1 MFQSCKTGKTGTHH
15 EGTKNTTGW
24 HIYTPKLR
32 AAIFSTARRP
42 PEKEICSRQ
51 VALLCTAAPL
61 RRQHVAV
68 APAPLAA
75 HTVHTPEQ
83 QAHPDGYPL
92 YEIFEQKALR
102 E

>member
-1 MFQSCKTGKTGTHH
+1 
-15 EGTKNTTGW
+15 
-24 HIYTPKLR
+24 
-32 AAIFSTARRP
+32 
-42 PEKEICSRQ
+42 
-51 VALLCTAAPL
+51 
-61 RRQHVAV
+61 V